1 MFMEIPPLLD
11 LPLMPAKRYR
21 ERAHGEDPTNPH
33 EGIAPRGI
41 SLDPNGVQVEVN
53 IEAIRPGEKGD
64 PAAHYHHDQYAI
76 LHFVLLV
83 MVSSGLPGSP
93 TSSF

>member
-1 MFMEIPPLLD
+1 ML
-11 LPLMPAKRYR
+11 AKRHR
-21 ERAHGEDPTNPH
+21 EGTHGEDTANPH

-64 PAAHYHHDQYAI
+64 PAAHYHHDQYT

-83 MVSSGLPGSP
+83 MVSSGLPESP